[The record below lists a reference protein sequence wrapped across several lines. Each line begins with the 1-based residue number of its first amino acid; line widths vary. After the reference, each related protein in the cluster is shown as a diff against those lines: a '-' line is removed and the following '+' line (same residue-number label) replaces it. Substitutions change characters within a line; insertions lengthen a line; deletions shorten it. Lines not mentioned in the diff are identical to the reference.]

1 MFGFPFLYPR
11 DDFWPYHFMRT
22 SPVISSRSRVYFYSG
37 KTGSRMQ
44 VCFSWK
50 NLNFS
55 VLIPCQTVSMYDLS
69 HSEAVDAL
77 CRLRMNVSRSSVEP
91 KLLEDIVQTVGG
103 RLSYLNRVRQSFG
116 YLENIPRL

>member
-1 MFGFPFLYPR
+1 M
-11 DDFWPYHFMRT
+11 
-22 SPVISSRSRVYFYSG
+22 
-37 KTGSRMQ
+37 
-44 VCFSWK
+44 CFSWK